1 MDAITSLFDLDMS
14 GFVPSMGALTG
25 FLKFFAFVALLIGPV
40 LMAVFGYLY
49 LKHPT
54 AEANR
59 KFGFRIYYSMGSV
72 EAWQFSQKLAGLVF
86 GGLGLVLT
94 AVMLVIA
101 IISMFQSLDTVGRT
115 FMICMIIEAA
125 LTIIAY
131 AVVSIMVMRNF
142 DAKGN
147 RKR

>member
-1 MDAITSLFDLDMS
+1 
-14 GFVPSMGALTG
+14 
-25 FLKFFAFVALLIGPV
+25 
-40 LMAVFGYLY
+40 
-49 LKHPT
+49 
-54 AEANR
+54 
-59 KFGFRIYYSMGSV
+59 MGSV